1 MMKRSVF
8 CGVKDIRTENAG
20 LPPIR
25 EDEILVKVKACGVCG
40 TDVHIY
46 HGEKGS
52 AEVSAPVVLG
62 HEFSGVVAEIGK
74 NAGSFKKGDK
84 VTVDPNIYC
93 GKCRYCRNGK
103 KQLCESLQAIGVNR
117 DGGFQEYC
125 VVPESQAFLL
135 GEHVDF
141 EEGAMA
147 EPVACCL
154 HGIENIE
161 IREGDTV
168 CVIGGGAIGLIMVQL
183 ARLRGASKVVL
194 SEPVEMRRK
203 IGLKIG
209 ADAAVDPTEG
219 DLKGQLRAAAGTD
232 QMDVVIEC
240 AGRPAATRQAFE
252 IAGKG
257 ANILLFSVP
266 SENAEF
272 PLRLFDVYQKE
283 LKISGSFINPDTHLR
298 AVQLINSGRL
308 QLRPIITHRYG
319 LEQVSEA
326 IQMQIS
332 DNSVKVVIIS
342 EK

>member
-1 MMKRSVF
+1 
-8 CGVKDIRTENAG
+8 
-20 LPPIR
+20 
-25 EDEILVKVKACGVCG
+25 
-40 TDVHIY
+40 
-46 HGEKGS
+46 
-52 AEVSAPVVLG
+52 
-62 HEFSGVVAEIGK
+62 
-74 NAGSFKKGDK
+74 
-84 VTVDPNIYC
+84 
-93 GKCRYCRNGK
+93 
-103 KQLCESLQAIGVNR
+103 
-117 DGGFQEYC
+117 
-125 VVPESQAFLL
+125 
-135 GEHVDF
+135 
-141 EEGAMA
+141 MA

-298 AVQLINSGRL
+298 AVQLINSGKL

-332 DNSVKVVIIS
+332 DNSVKVIVIS